1 MFTSIDSEI
10 SDSILFKYYNGTER
24 HLGFDK
30 WINKCPLGI
39 QAVFQYADTQNIRT
53 LIGFEVPDDVEEQM
67 QLLLSIL

>member
-10 SDSILFKYYNGTER
+10 SDSILFKYYNDTER
-24 HLGFDK
+24 HLRFDK

-53 LIGFEVPDDVEEQM
+53 LIGFEVPDDVEERM